1 MADKI
6 PQNIDECFLLDFM
19 PEVAI
24 FRDITNINKQSEHVI
39 VLDEQ
44 HSGNSQLF
52 LNKLID
58 PEYQTLMD
66 GCPKNLFQHLSPMV
80 NMYKVF
86 YDPAD
91 PLSES
96 ESIKFQFGKFD
107 PLKTRQAIEEL
118 RGEYGDTA
126 ALYGGFRPGHLAPSI
141 TEANIVF
148 DGQNPAEAS
157 SFVKANLK
165 LYFPSADALFFKRTV
180 GSRPISFSNL
190 IERPSVPKGANSQAS
205 SEDNHRVYSQE
216 NFRIKME
223 LFYLPKD
230 STFLK
235 DDKLW
240 GSSFPMDR
248 RRGIMELINN
258 NRLTLYLNIV
268 KHEFSFDHDNVNLPF
283 YLNVQ
288 YIGAVESAMNTK
300 AADILKDPERDRK
313 LAEIRKT
320 PEYRNYQ
327 AAKSAAT
334 GMGLANLVNSK
345 ANMDSIS
352 HRNKANAADT
362 SAEYFITPER
372 VRDLQAATLERNL
385 GMVGV
390 ELNVEGVKYG
400 DDMTAETLE
409 AVKAETTAWAKLGVE
424 WDVRK
429 SLGLQHYAEA
439 KRAYDAL
446 LNKEGML
453 EEQQLSRGYSRIIK
467 ELYGG
472 EAAKAAAMAG
482 NMEALRKGVK
492 YVYSVGVPGTQL
504 KDYLSRREGRKL
516 DQETQKDLKELE
528 KNGDTIAAKR
538 LRLERE
544 ASQNDVRTFYKQ
556 FWKKL
561 GQVKPKTAARRADI
575 IEAKEVGVMEGSGGS
590 ADASFFSIEAWG
602 DDDYYA
608 GASSASA
615 LGIQEKLRRI
625 ARLQA
630 AGKSP
635 EQLSELLKK
644 LSTKSEAPLNSG
656 EQIYQVDYFYLGDLM
671 DIVLRNVHASNKGHR
686 LNLYSDSEYRGK
698 KPDAKDLKD
707 KTLFILGNITWND
720 FASNSSKTISLD
732 RLPVSMTLF
741 MEFWT
746 EKVVKRQR
754 KSYPLNEFV
763 KDVMT
768 NLVKAVFTNKC
779 RVEGEPTNNIS
790 CKLQHVSLNPDIA
803 GDPTINI
810 TPSQTV
816 GDPIPDPFPAENQT
830 RSIESTISIPASVS
844 LIRPTKTQIVRAAK
858 RAEGRGPSIAN
869 IAELGSSNSKIRKR
883 AQRVRSRRSRW
894 EKNSFEQLKTT
905 EIMYMYV
912 TNSKPDHLQGNRKK
926 DVESGVMHIEVGNPN
941 TPLKEVN
948 FNKSDQPFYL
958 EAKGETAGL
967 KDNSMELSE
976 PYNLDLTLYGL
987 TYARPGQHF
996 YLKLKNFGDPSQKRV
1011 RGRTVGFGLEYSL
1024 QASPARRLGL
1034 GGYYMMNKVEQNFRA
1049 EGGRTYWET
1058 LTQALWT
1065 SFGDQKAENNKTL
1078 NNTTSPV
1085 ANEGDQT
1092 MGGVFATMVNSTA
1105 ARIDAKLANAN
1116 ITSGGGLTKAYV
1128 STLVGTDPIKIAQ
1141 GDEQFVNVVSNV
1153 IFSNEGISALHDQG
1167 AKGIIESASSP
1178 IIEARTADFLPIIKN
1193 AQEEAKGDQTN
1204 PAAFPDISTSGASAD
1219 PKAKEIRAK
1228 HEEAQKARLRE
1239 NSGKPVYYELD
1250 ESGNTVPVTLPENG
1264 GGE

>member
-19 PEVAI
+19 PEVAD

-66 GCPKNLFQHLSPMV
+66 GCPKNLFQQLSPMV
-80 NMYKVF
+80 NLYKVF

-91 PLSES
+91 PKSES

-126 ALYGGFRPGHLAPSI
+126 PLYGGFRPGHLAPSI

-148 DGQNPAEAS
+148 DGQNPAEAN

-165 LYFPSADALFFKRTV
+165 LYFPSADALFFKRSM
-180 GSRPISFSNL
+180 GSKPISFSNL
-190 IERPSVPKGANSQAS
+190 IERPSVPKDPNSQIS
-205 SEDNHRVYSQE
+205 SEDNHRIYSQD

-240 GSSFPMDR
+240 GSNFPMEKR
-248 RRGIMELINN
+248 RAIMELISN

-300 AADILKDPERDRK
+300 DADILKDPEYEK
-313 LAEIRKT
+313 KMTELRKT
-320 PEYRNYQ
+320 PEYRAYQ
-327 AAKSAAT
+327 AAKSAA
-334 GMGLANLVNSK
+334 GPLGIASLVNSK
-345 ANMDSIS
+345 AAVDAIS
-352 HRNKANAADT
+352 HRNTAAGGVI
-362 SAEYFITPER
+362 AAAEGPEYFITPDR
-372 VRDLQAATLERNL
+372 VRDLQAAKLEFQL
-385 GMVGV
+385 DTIGGDIDVPGV
-390 ELNVEGVKYG
+390 TWGSARTK
-400 DDMTAETLE
+400 ETLG
-409 AVKAETTAWAKLGVE
+409 AIQAETTAWAKLGVE

-429 SLGLQHYAEA
+429 SLGLQEYAAA
-439 KRAYDAL
+439 KRAYDRVL
-446 LNKEGML
+446 KENNML

-482 NMEALRKGVK
+482 NKAALRTGVK
-492 YVYSVGVPGTQL
+492 YVYSVGVPATHL
-504 KDYLSRREGRKL
+504 KDYLARREGRKL
-516 DQETQKDLKELE
+516 DQETKKSLEELE
-528 KNGDTIAAKR
+528 KTGDPAAADR
-538 LRLERE
+538 LRAERE
-544 ASQNDVRTFYKQ
+544 NAQNDVRTFYKQ

-561 GQVKPKTAARRADI
+561 GPIQKAARDVEI
-575 IEAKEVGVMEGSGGS
+575 VEGSGRGYALWES
-590 ADASFFSIEAWG
+590 AK
-602 DDDYYA
+602 A
-608 GASSASA
+608 GATSAVTGDTGWDELATAEFYGGGSTDSA
-615 LGIQEKLRRI
+615 IGIQEKLRRI

-635 EQLSELLKK
+635 EQLSELLER
-644 LSTKSEAPLNSG
+644 LSTRAEAPLNSG
-656 EQIYQVDYFYLGDLM
+656 EQVYDIDYFYLGDLM
-671 DIVLRNVHASNKGHR
+671 DIVLRNVHASNDKHR

-698 KPDAKDLKD
+698 KPDARDLKD
-707 KTLFILGNITWND
+707 KTLFVLGNITWND
-720 FASNSSKTISLD
+720 FASNGSKTISLD
-732 RLPVSMTLF
+732 RVPVSMKLF

-754 KSYPLNEFV
+754 KAYPLNEFI

-779 RVEGEPTNNIS
+779 RVQGEPTNNLS
-790 CKLQHVSLNPDIA
+790 CKLEHVSLNPDIA
-803 GDPTINI
+803 GDPTIHV
-810 TPSQTV
+810 TPSELL
-816 GDPIPDPFPAENQT
+816 GEE
-830 RSIESTISIPASVS
+830 IEELFGAASSKSSAARIS
-844 LIRPTKTQIVRAAK
+844 LTRPTKTEIVRAAN
-858 RAEGRGPSIAN
+858 RAERNAPSIAN
-869 IAELGSSNSKIRKR
+869 IAELGSSNSRIRKR
-883 AQRVRSRRSRW
+883 AQRKRARRNRW
-894 EKNSFEQLKTT
+894 EKGSFDQLKTT
-905 EIMYMYV
+905 EIIYMYA
-912 TNSKPDHLQGNRKK
+912 TNSKPDHLQGNRQK
-926 DVESGVMHIEVGNPN
+926 DVESGVIHIEVGNPN
-941 TPLKEVN
+941 TPLKEVG

-958 EAKGETAGL
+958 EAKGETAGV

-976 PYNLDLTLYGL
+976 PYNLDITLYGL

-1024 QASPARRLGL
+1024 QASPSRRLGL

-1078 NNTTSPV
+1078 NNTPSPV
-1085 ANEGDQT
+1085 VNPGDQT
-1092 MGGVFATMVNSTA
+1092 MTGIFATMNSAT

-1116 ITSGGGLTKAYV
+1116 ITAGGALTSGYMSELLPPDTRLHSGYNPEAAKDSVLAAQSPVTDLRGGFG
-1128 STLVGTDPIKIAQ
+1128 VGEYRT
-1141 GDEQFVNVVSNV
+1141 
-1153 IFSNEGISALHDQG
+1153 
-1167 AKGIIESASSP
+1167 IIEVA
-1178 IIEARTADFLPIIKN
+1178 N
-1193 AQEEAKGDQTN
+1193 EEAEGEKVNPLAMQSIVTFGD
-1204 PAAFPDISTSGASAD
+1204 SAD
-1219 PKAKEIRAK
+1219 TQAAEKAKRRQESTERYEEERSTPAKRANIQSSNYTAGK
-1228 HEEAQKARLRE
+1228 
-1239 NSGKPVYYELD
+1239 SGQY
-1250 ESGNTVPVTLPENG
+1250 
-1264 GGE
+1264 